1 MHCPFCSSEETKV
14 INSRLAGEGWQ
25 IRRRRECLEC
35 VERFTTFETIEL
47 VLPRVAK
54 RSAEIEPFDENKLKR
69 SISRATEKR
78 PIPSEKLDAMYNRI
92 LHHFRTLGEREIPAK
107 AIGEMIMKELKKLD
121 DIAYIRFASVY
132 RSFKDASEF
141 QAEITNLKK
150 GKRKKSSQLTLLLD
164 DKKQ

>member
-1 MHCPFCSSEETKV
+1 
-14 INSRLAGEGWQ
+14 
-25 IRRRRECLEC
+25 
-35 VERFTTFETIEL
+35 
-47 VLPRVAK
+47 
-54 RSAEIEPFDENKLKR
+54 
-69 SISRATEKR
+69 
-78 PIPSEKLDAMYNRI
+78 MYNRI

>member
-1 MHCPFCSSEETKV
+1 
-14 INSRLAGEGWQ
+14 
-25 IRRRRECLEC
+25 
-35 VERFTTFETIEL
+35 
-47 VLPRVAK
+47 
-54 RSAEIEPFDENKLKR
+54 
-69 SISRATEKR
+69 
-78 PIPSEKLDAMYNRI
+78 
-92 LHHFRTLGEREIPAK
+92 
-107 AIGEMIMKELKKLD
+107 MIMKELKKLD